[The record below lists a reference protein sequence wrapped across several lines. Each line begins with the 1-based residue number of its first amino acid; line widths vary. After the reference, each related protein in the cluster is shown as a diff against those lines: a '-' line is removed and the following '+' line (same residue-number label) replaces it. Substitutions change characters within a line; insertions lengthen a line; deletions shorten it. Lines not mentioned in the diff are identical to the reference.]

1 MHRCWEI
8 AELVHLVFNELDPY
22 IPGIYYVTHPRRM
35 NAIALSRL
43 AQTCRRFSDPALDVL
58 WRVNEGL
65 IPILRCLPSR
75 AWEIREG
82 RFIVVSPLDLE
93 DWTRCLDHSKRVE
106 IFSYRDDPII
116 VDSSAL
122 ESMISLP
129 PGTLLPNVTALSCL
143 SSGALFSYL
152 TLLLGPHV
160 DNVSVFLDG
169 PTFRS
174 SALLSFASHFRC
186 LEHVHIGAP
195 PTQQQIA
202 LKCVPSF
209 ITQIAP
215 RTLDVLGLNHQA
227 YRHISSLS
235 NLVTLTIGNIIAMP
249 FPGPSR
255 PSPETAFPAL
265 RELQLTVSIPYFA
278 INFLSVFHDAPLT
291 TLCLSTTE
299 DSTAEN
305 VFALLPA
312 ISDACA
318 ICHLETLRIFLCEDK
333 DLVFD
338 DPSSYTLTFEFIR
351 HLLVYRN
358 LHHLSVACPV
368 GVELH
373 DISMETIGRALPR
386 LKILYIMGDL
396 SPLVV
401 PESHPTLSSLVT
413 LSQLCSQLHKVWL
426 AVDTISVPLV
436 PCDSGRKTSAL
447 TWYPLDSVLHRAA
460 DVAKFLSANLP
471 GLHIRSPNQ
480 VWREVGDLL
489 VARVETAREQQQA
502 LF

>member
-1 MHRCWEI
+1 MHRCWEV

-22 IPGIYYVTHPRRM
+22 IPGTTYVTGPCRT

-93 DWTRCLDHSKRVE
+93 DWTRCLDHLKRVK
-106 IFSYRDDPII
+106 IFSYRGDPII

-129 PGTLLPNVTALSCL
+129 AGTLLPNVTSLSCL
-143 SSGALFSYL
+143 SSGALFSA
-152 TLLLGPHV
+152 
-160 DNVSVFLDG
+160 
-169 PTFRS
+169 
-174 SALLSFASHFRC
+174 ALLSFASHFRC
-186 LEHVHIGAP
+186 LDYVHIDAP
-195 PTQQQIA
+195 QTQKQIA

-215 RTLDVLGLNHQA
+215 RILKVQGLNHQA

-235 NLVTLTIGNIIAMP
+235 NLVTLTIGGISVMP
-249 FPGPSR
+249 FPGSTR

-312 ISDACA
+312 IRAACA
-318 ICHLETLRIFLCEDK
+318 ICHLEILRIFLCEDK
-333 DLVFD
+333 DFVLD

-373 DISMETIGRALPR
+373 DISMETIGRSLPL

-401 PESHPTLSSLVT
+401 PKSRPTLSSLVT
-413 LSQLCSQLHKVWL
+413 LSQLCSRLHKVWL

-436 PCDSGRKTSAL
+436 PCDSGGKASAL
-447 TWYPLDSVLHRAA
+447 TWYPLDSVLHRAT

-471 GLHIRSPNQ
+471 GLHIKSPNQ

-489 VARVETAREQQQA
+489 VARVETARE
-502 LF
+502 